1 MITSPSSRPRTHRA
15 SRTPLGL
22 VCCYALLTLSSWAQ
36 TQPQRPLPR
45 LGFVYPA
52 GGQEGTTFTATIAG
66 QNLAGATALT
76 FSLPGATARVV
87 SYDRPLTQAEFN
99 DAREKQQALLEK
111 RAAARSKKEDVI
123 WTPDDER
130 RLQELQVLVT
140 KRPNRILTPALAE
153 TLTVEITLPPNS
165 APSIH
170 ELRVSATAGLSNPMV
185 FQVGTLPE
193 VTPPVVVPTT
203 NYTDAAGTPRQV
215 TAATIPAPSDITLP
229 AIVNGQILPGE
240 VDRFR
245 FPAAK
250 GQRLVVTAQARSLI
264 PYLADAVPGWFQAVL
279 AVRNDQGQELA
290 YNDSFFAT
298 SPDPVLVCTL
308 PENGIYTVEIRD
320 SIYRGR
326 EDFVYRIALGELP
339 LVASVF
345 PLGGRA
351 GVETPLELDGWNL
364 SSDRIIFDATTR
376 QAGEFV
382 VSTRTGPHFSN
393 PVTFPLG
400 TLDEQ
405 LETEGNDTAANA
417 QLVTTPLVVNG
428 RIERKGDRDTF
439 RFSGRGGEEIVAQ
452 ITARRLNSPLDSVLT
467 IVDDNGRELARN
479 DDWEDKREGLLTH
492 HADSYLRVTLP
503 VDGFYYVQVEDRTRA
518 GGRDYAYRLR
528 LGAPEPDFSL
538 RVIPATINARGGGC
552 VPITVHAIRRDG
564 FTGEITLGLHDSPA
578 GFTLSGGRIPAG
590 HDKIQLTLT
599 APTPPQPNSA
609 PMDLRI
615 AGVATIGGR
624 RVVRPAT
631 PAEDMMQAFF
641 YRHLVASRELKV
653 AVLGRAGITR
663 VVSRLPLQLKP
674 GDNNRVQFAA
684 GALRNVSK
692 IEAELIDPPEG
703 IKVQG
708 ATLRGDIIEVTL
720 VCDPAKVKTGLQGNL
735 LFKLNG
741 ERSASGQKNAPAAGR
756 FPLSSVP
763 AIPFDVAPVAAPL
776 AKHR

>member
-1 MITSPSSRPRTHRA
+1 M
-15 SRTPLGL
+15 
-22 VCCYALLTLSSWAQ
+22 LSGWAQ

-45 LGFVYPA
+45 LGLVYPA
-52 GGQEGTTFTATIAG
+52 GGQEGTTYTATIAG

-76 FSLPGATARVV
+76 LSLPGATARIV

-99 DAREKQQALLEK
+99 DAREKQQALQEK
-111 RAAARSKKEDVI
+111 RTAARGKKENVI

-193 VTPPVVVPTT
+193 FTSPVVAPTT

-215 TAATIPAPSDITLP
+215 TAAATTRPTDITLP

-245 FPAAK
+245 FSAAK
-250 GQRLVVTAQARSLI
+250 GQLLVVTAQARSLI

-279 AVRNDQGQELA
+279 AVRNEQGQELA

-298 SPDPVLVCTL
+298 SPDPVIVCTL
-308 PENGIYTVEIRD
+308 PEDGVYTVEIRD

-326 EDFVYRIALGELP
+326 EDFVYRLALGELP

-351 GVETPLELDGWNL
+351 GVETPLELNGWNL
-364 SSDRIIFDATTR
+364 SSDRIIFDAKAR
-376 QAGEFV
+376 SAGEFV

-405 LETEGNDTAANA
+405 MENEPNDTAATA

-439 RFSGRGGEEIVAQ
+439 RIFGRGGQEIVAQ

-467 IVDDNGRELARN
+467 IADDAGRELGRN

-503 VDGFYYVQVEDRTRA
+503 ADGNYYVQVEDRTRA
-518 GGRDYAYRLR
+518 GSRDYAYRLR

-578 GFTLSGGRIPAG
+578 GFVLSGGRIPAG

-599 APTPPQPNSA
+599 APPQPTGA

-624 RVVRPAT
+624 RVVRSAT

-653 AVLGRAGITR
+653 AVLGRAGVTR

-684 GALRNVSK
+684 GSARNVGK
-692 IEAELIDPPEG
+692 IDAELIDAPEG
-703 IKVQG
+703 IKIQG
-708 ATLRGDIIEVTL
+708 ATLRGDVIEVTL
-720 VCDPAKVKTGLQGNL
+720 ACDPTKVKPGLQGNL
-735 LFKLNG
+735 LIKLIG
-741 ERSASGQKNAPAAGR
+741 ERPAAGQKKAPAAGR

-763 AIPFDVAPVAAPL
+763 ALPFDVVPAAARVAE
-776 AKHR
+776 HR